1 MNKCFHP
8 NIINPLKNIYNGKTI
23 LITGGGTGLGKSMC
37 ETYLKLGGNV
47 VICSRK
53 EEVLEK
59 AKTEIMENNSNI
71 KLLQDCGTIDY
82 IKMDLRDHESV
93 LNLVNRMADENRIPD
108 IVINNAAA
116 NFLCPSEKL
125 SYNGWNTI
133 MDIVLKGTV
142 DLTLEMGKKMIEM
155 NKRGTF
161 LSISTTYA
169 DTGSGFVLPSS
180 IAKAGINN
188 MTKSLAAEWG
198 KYGIRLL
205 GVAPGPIYTKGA
217 FDRLDPTGNF
227 QNKTY
232 MKLPA
237 GRMGEKEELAN
248 LVSYLTS
255 DQCSWL
261 TGDIINFDG
270 GEVVKNAGEF
280 NSLIDL
286 SKQEINEML
295 ENSREKSNRNHFSKL

>member
-1 MNKCFHP
+1 MNKCFPP

-23 LITGGGTGLGKSMC
+23 LITGGGTGLGKSMG

-47 VICSRK
+47 VISSRK

-59 AKTEIMENNSNI
+59 AKTEIMENNIN
-71 KLLQDCGTIDY
+71 LQNCGTIDY
-82 IKMDLRDHESV
+82 IKMDLRDHNSV

-169 DTGSGFVLPSS
+169 ETGSGFVLPSS

-188 MTKSLAAEWG
+188 MTKSLSAEWG

-255 DQCSWL
+255 EQCSWL

-270 GEVVKNAGEF
+270 GEVVRNAGEF

-286 SKQEINEML
+286 SKHEINEML
-295 ENSREKSNRNHFSKL
+295 ENSREKIGNKTHFSKL

>member
-1 MNKCFHP
+1 MNKCFPP

-23 LITGGGTGLGKSMC
+23 LITGGGTGLGKSMG

-47 VICSRK
+47 VISSRK

-59 AKTEIMENNSNI
+59 AKTEIMENNIN
-71 KLLQDCGTIDY
+71 LQNCGTIDY
-82 IKMDLRDHESV
+82 IKMDLRDHNSV

-155 NKRGTF
+155 NKSGTF

-169 DTGSGFVLPSS
+169 ETGSGFVLPSS

-188 MTKSLAAEWG
+188 MTKSLSAEWG

-255 DQCSWL
+255 EQCSWL

-270 GEVVKNAGEF
+270 GEVVRNAGEF

-286 SKQEINEML
+286 SKHEINEML
-295 ENSREKSNRNHFSKL
+295 ENSREKIGNKTHFSKL